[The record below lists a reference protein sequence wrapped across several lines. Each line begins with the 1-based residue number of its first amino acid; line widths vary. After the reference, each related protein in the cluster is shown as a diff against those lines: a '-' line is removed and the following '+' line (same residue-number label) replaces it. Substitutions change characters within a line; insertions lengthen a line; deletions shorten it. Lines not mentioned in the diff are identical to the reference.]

1 MGGDPSLFG
10 ASRPA
15 LVLGGGGALGVAQA
29 AYALA
34 AFELGF
40 DPKIIVGTSVGSL
53 NGAWLATNPGKPEG
67 LLKAWL
73 QLDRMKLVQVNP
85 LRLARNLARGQMG
98 ISTNDLIPKLIAR
111 YVGDA
116 DFEEAAMPL
125 AIVATNLTRAQKH
138 VFRSG
143 PLAPAIRASTA
154 IPGIFEPV
162 RIGDD
167 VFVDGCL
174 TASVDLL
181 TAVEM
186 GATEILAIDL
196 TPLPAKTRPRTVVG
210 VLKQSFGILT
220 HATTDAMERAV
231 AMQVPVRVVR
241 PSLAQSSPWRLDDSA
256 GAIAHNLLLARAHIR
271 GVLDAHGHVVA
282 GWAWDAAET
291 DAPVTDE
298 EAGDP
303 PQFNRERFFRPRRQ
317 QAS

>member
-1 MGGDPSLFG
+1 MGGDSSLFVN
-10 ASRPA
+10 SRPA

-40 DPKIIVGTSVGSL
+40 EPKIMVGTSVGSL
-53 NGAWLATNPGKPEG
+53 NGAWLATNPGNPEG
-67 LLKAWL
+67 LLRVWL
-73 QLDRMKLVQVNP
+73 QLDRMKLLQVNP

-116 DFEEAAMPL
+116 DFDEAAMPL
-125 AIVATNLTRAQKH
+125 AIVATNLTRGQKH

-143 PLAPAIRASTA
+143 RLAPAIRASTA

-196 TPLPAKTRPRTVVG
+196 TPLPSRTKPRTVVG

-220 HATTDAMERAV
+220 HATTDAMERSV

-241 PSLAQSSPWRLDDSA
+241 PALAASSPWRLDDSA
-256 GAIAHNLLLARAHIR
+256 GAIAHNLLLARAHIG

-282 GWAWDAAET
+282 GWAWDAAEA
-291 DAPVTDE
+291 APPEPAAAAD
-298 EAGDP
+298 DP
-303 PQFNRERFFRPRRQ
+303 ALLSRDRFFRPSRRQ
-317 QAS
+317 AS